1 MQGSKHH
8 FYKCVVLFEFLY
20 ESFGVLFI
28 APHIYTCP
36 PSLYAYF
43 CAHALTRSLTHSL
56 PSPATNTRAKLVTC
70 TCIYIYNVMC
80 MHGLKV
86 VGGWGN

>member
-1 MQGSKHH
+1 MYGHSQLMQGSKHH

-43 CAHALTRSLTHSL
+43 CAHALTHSLTHSL
-56 PSPATNTRAKLVTC
+56 ALLPTLELNLVTC
-70 TCIYIYNVMC
+70 MYIYNVMC
-80 MHGLKV
+80 YMV
-86 VGGWGN
+86 